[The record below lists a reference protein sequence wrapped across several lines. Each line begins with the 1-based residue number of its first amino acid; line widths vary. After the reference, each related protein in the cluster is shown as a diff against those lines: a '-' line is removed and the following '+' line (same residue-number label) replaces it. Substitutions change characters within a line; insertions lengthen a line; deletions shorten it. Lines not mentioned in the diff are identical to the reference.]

1 MLQTNVKELHVGL
14 ATAEDKIVALS
25 EEKDHRIEV
34 LENELKKL
42 QANEGTLNDTIEE
55 LREVENALRQQVSDR
70 KQKIVKCYLLMHI
83 TTV

>member
-1 MLQTNVKELHVGL
+1 MDCFQLEEENTVLQTNVKELHVGL
-14 ATAEDKIVALS
+14 ATAEDKIVALTV
-25 EEKDHRIEV
+25 EKDHRIEV

-70 KQKIVKCYLLMHI
+70 QQYIL
-83 TTV
+83 

>member
-14 ATAEDKIVALS
+14 ATAEDKIVALT

-55 LREVENALRQQVSDR
+55 LREVENALRQQVSTR
-70 KQKIVKCYLLMHI
+70 VN
-83 TTV
+83 